1 MCQSKV
7 GKRNALDK
15 LCKSDLNLSFGPRSA
30 GQLKGGLKIHPQ
42 QTTLVKQAYGP
53 RNKINMLKVYE
64 KRIKETQHFRLNYQ
78 FLVNKQY

>member
-30 GQLKGGLKIHPQ
+30 GQHKGGLKIHPQ
-42 QTTLVKQAYGP
+42 KTTLVKQAYEP
-53 RNKINMLKVYE
+53 RNQINKLMVNNKI
-64 KRIKETQHFRLNYQ
+64 IK
-78 FLVNKQY
+78 